1 MVSTLEELMVDSN
14 TPAAIQGNV
23 ARAVLALAVKGV
35 ELEDID
41 ARVTE
46 LERAAEESK
55 QRR

>member
-1 MVSTLEELMVDSN
+1 VVSTLEELMVDRN

-46 LERAAEESK
+46 LERAAEEAK

>member
-1 MVSTLEELMVDSN
+1 VVSTLEELMVDSN

>member
-1 MVSTLEELMVDSN
+1 VVSTLEELMVDSN

-46 LERAAEESK
+46 LERAAEEAK